1 MRSSL
6 TAIEPKPSPRF
17 DIDQLCRGPD
27 GGHCLSSPVS
37 FDRPLRSGPRHCG
50 QSAGPLGEAFGAAA
64 SFAILAANGAPPS
77 RTENQMKRKAAVK
90 ASDRVNNR
98 LCFIQIS
105 LSPQKIN
112 LVVTDKKEGWS
123 VKLTP

>member
-6 TAIEPKPSPRF
+6 IAIEPKPSPRF

-50 QSAGPLGEAFGAAA
+50 QSAGPLGAAA

-112 LVVTDKKEGWS
+112 LVVTDKNEEWS
-123 VKLTP
+123 VKPTP